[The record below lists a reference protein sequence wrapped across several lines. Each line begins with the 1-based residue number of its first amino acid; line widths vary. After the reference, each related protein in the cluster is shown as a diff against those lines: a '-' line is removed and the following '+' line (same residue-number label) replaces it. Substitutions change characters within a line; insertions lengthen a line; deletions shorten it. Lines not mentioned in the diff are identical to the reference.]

1 MQWYDILMLLGIPSI
16 ICVIFS
22 GVWTSI
28 LQKFTNARKAA
39 DDKEKKRDED
49 ISLLKEANQ
58 AQLQNQLYDMG
69 DRLVKRKWASLLEK
83 QCYEKMYNS
92 YHKLGQNGVMTDLYL
107 AVMDLPTSKP
117 QSSRRK

>member
-22 GVWTSI
+22 GIWTRI
-28 LQKFTNARKAA
+28 LQKFADARKAA
-39 DDKEKKRDED
+39 EDKEKKRDED
-49 ISLLKEANQ
+49 IALLKEANQ
-58 AQLQNQLYDMG
+58 AQLQTQLYDMG
-69 DRLVKRKWASLLEK
+69 DRLVKRRWASLLEK
-83 QCYEKMYNS
+83 QCYEKMYTS

-107 AVMDLPTSKP
+107 AVMDLPMSKP